1 MPVVFYFLLSLT
13 VCWFIFM
20 TCLSHEDGEHTKE
33 TSERLAKKMNDIA
46 RNIERVFPFAHDRDI
61 ENTKKLNSAL
71 RKIAHTALFAVLAV
85 LSVATL
91 AAGGLQQY
99 KKVVLLLL
107 VFWSWMDEASKIWVE
122 GRHFSWLDV
131 MLNIIGVAAG
141 NVLFL
146 TFSPIFSI
154 INE

>member
-1 MPVVFYFLLSLT
+1 
-13 VCWFIFM
+13 M

-33 TSERLAKKMNDIA
+33 TSERLAKRMNDIA
-46 RNIERVFPFAHDRDI
+46 RNIEKVFPFARARDI
-61 ENTKKLNSAL
+61 ENTKKLNGAL
-71 RKIAHTALFAVLAV
+71 RKAAHTVLFSVLAV
-85 LSVATL
+85 LAAATL
-91 AAGGLQQY
+91 ATGGLQQY
-99 KKVVLLLL
+99 KKAVLLFL

-131 MLNIIGVAAG
+131 MLNIIGLAVG